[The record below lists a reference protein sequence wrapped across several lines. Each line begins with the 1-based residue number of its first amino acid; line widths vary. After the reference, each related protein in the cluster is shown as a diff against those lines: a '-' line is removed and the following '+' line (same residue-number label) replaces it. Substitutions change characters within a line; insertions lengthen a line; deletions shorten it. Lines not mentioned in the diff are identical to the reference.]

1 MQIEEFRRLKDKI
14 DEIYEK
20 EDAKIK
26 WSISIDDSGNVCYG
40 NVEVV
45 YK

>member
-20 EDAKIK
+20 EDTKKK
-26 WSISIDDSGNVCYG
+26 WSISINENGVVHYA
-40 NVEVV
+40 NVEVE